1 MPKKLSTN
9 SKAVEARERKTV
21 AKKSASDKAAKEAE
35 DSVWRDDDKQL
46 AKKNAKKEDEERKK
60 AELLRKKAENKAL
73 LEQELAS
80 IKTTAKPS
88 IQKVTQA
95 QIQQEVEKRNKA
107 IEGLNVKPSVIAYTP
122 IKLNLFTNKHFGFRL
137 FES

>member
-9 SKAVEARERKTV
+9 TKAVEARERKTV
-21 AKKSASDKAAKEAE
+21 AKKSASDKASKEAE
-35 DSVWRDDDKQL
+35 DSLWRDDDKQL

-73 LEQELAS
+73 LDEEIAS
-80 IKTTAKPS
+80 IRTTAKPS

-95 QIQQEVEKRNKA
+95 QVQQEIEKRNKA
-107 IEGLNVKPSVIAYTP
+107 VEGLNAK
-122 IKLNLFTNKHFGFRL
+122 NKVRASICNVFQVTSL
-137 FES
+137 

>member
-9 SKAVEARERKTV
+9 TKAVEARERQTL
-21 AKKSASDKAAKEAE
+21 AKKSASDKATKAAE
-35 DSVWRDDDKQL
+35 DSLWRDDDKQL
-46 AKKNAKKEDEERKK
+46 AKKNAKKEDDERKK

-73 LEQELAS
+73 LDQEMAS

-95 QIQQEVEKRNKA
+95 QIQQEAEKRNKA
-107 IEGLNVKPSVIAYTP
+107 IEAANAKPTVIDV
-122 IKLNLFTNKHFGFRL
+122 
-137 FES
+137 